1 MLVVLLV
8 AVSLYPCGWGQ
19 EGPLFDAGVGHMFRA
34 LASTILDELR
44 GKNVSVVGDLLTKIS
59 FLSGGM
65 KQLMSLA
72 ESKSYQVFETIKPM
86 VREVMEN
93 GKPQFEKIKFKDEDL
108 VRRFAWNSTQVAQF
122 RDLHSEIKAML
133 KRLGKICKLHNY
145 EMR

>member
-8 AVSLYPCGWGQ
+8 AASLYHIGWSQ

-34 LASTILDELR
+34 LASNILDELR

-86 VREVMEN
+86 VREIMEK
-93 GKPQFEKIKFKDEDL
+93 GKPKFEKIKFNDGDL
-108 VRRFAWNSTQVAQF
+108 VERFAWNSTQIAQF
-122 RDLHSEIKAML
+122 RDLHSEIKGML
-133 KRLGKICKLHNY
+133 KRLEKICILHNY
-145 EMR
+145 KIS